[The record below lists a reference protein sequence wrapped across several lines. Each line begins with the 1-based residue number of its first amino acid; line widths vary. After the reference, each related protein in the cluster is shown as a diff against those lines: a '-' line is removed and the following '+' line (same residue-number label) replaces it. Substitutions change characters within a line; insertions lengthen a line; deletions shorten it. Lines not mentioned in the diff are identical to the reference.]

1 MDDTE
6 EALNRQLENLERLMV
21 SLDISRK
28 SQVVD
33 EEPKEKN
40 QIIYDFS
47 SEEEVEEENENP
59 HFVKFEPAE
68 TSGTKRTA
76 EFEKEFTK

>member
-21 SLDISRK
+21 SLDISGK
-28 SQVVD
+28 CQVVD
-33 EEPKEKN
+33 EEPKENN

-47 SEEEVEEENENP
+47 SEEEENENP
-59 HFVKFEPAE
+59 HFVKIEPAE
-68 TSGTKRTA
+68 TS
-76 EFEKEFTK
+76 